1 MYSTNISI
9 SLRMHLCNLQQWK
22 QNHSSKPSSCTK
34 IWKWIRKLWLESK
47 WEGSAYYI
55 SMLGFNLE
63 RDAKTATLTLS
74 GISNKPSE
82 NSRAVSPN
90 TCLRRTPYKNIQK
103 DIQQKHDLCFVDLSL
118 IPTTCA
124 FPRKMLP
131 DKYQFYSV
139 FGPAVA
145 NHFHLGVVKFL
156 WNWDLWVSMCF
167 FWKDQPLR
175 HQQKWILNVWK

>member
-1 MYSTNISI
+1 
-9 SLRMHLCNLQQWK
+9 
-22 QNHSSKPSSCTK
+22 
-34 IWKWIRKLWLESK
+34 
-47 WEGSAYYI
+47 
-55 SMLGFNLE
+55 MLGFNLE

-82 NSRAVSPN
+82 DSRAVSPN

-118 IPTTCA
+118 ILTTCA
-124 FPRKMLP
+124 FPRKMFL

-145 NHFHLGVVKFL
+145 NHFHLGSGQVSS
-156 WNWDLWVSMCF
+156 DLGSLGVHVF
-167 FWKDQPLR
+167 FWKDQPSR
-175 HQQKWILNVWK
+175 HQQKWILRIKGSTKMNPECLKVMQIKMQLHLEASQSTG